1 MDMDKNTF
9 ELVNTQWRLSEVIYH
24 LSTAERV
31 ALDTES
37 NAFFKYYER
46 ICLVQLASPETAF
59 LIDPLAIDDITPI
72 GELLENPSIEKVI
85 DQPHRDMRNF
95 DREWGVHPRNL
106 FDVWT
111 ASGLVNPQGP
121 VGLQPLAKEYAG
133 VELAKEL
140 RIQRSDWSIRPLSPE
155 KLEYAA
161 NDVLY
166 LLKVRD
172 ALAARLKNLSRLP
185 WAEEEFKRLENI
197 RDVPRDPEL
206 AFLSIRGSHELDGR
220 GLAVLRSLFQFRE
233 LEAERLDLPRF
244 KVIPNN
250 VLVKLASEPRA
261 RLWTVKGLGK
271 YARRPASKGLRT
283 AIEKGMKS
291 PPFTLAEKAP
301 KEDTRSPEDW
311 EITKARLRSLKA
323 WRRELAAEL
332 GLNPGVIWPAASL
345 ARLSRDPTQLQTEL
359 VSPEVR
365 NWQVHEFADM
375 LASHLERM
383 N

>member
-1 MDMDKNTF
+1 MNAF
-9 ELVNTQWRLSEVIYH
+9 ELVNTQSRLSEVIDH
-24 LSTAERV
+24 LSTAKRV

-46 ICLVQLASPETAF
+46 ICLVQLASAETAF
-59 LIDPLAIDDITPI
+59 LIDPLAIGDITPI

-85 DQPHRDMRNF
+85 DQPHRDLRNF

-106 FDVWT
+106 FDIWA

-133 VELAKEL
+133 VELAKAL
-140 RIQRSDWSIRPLSPE
+140 NIQRSDWSIRPLNPE

-166 LLKVRD
+166 LLQIRD
-172 ALAARLKNLSRLP
+172 ALVARLKTLSRLP
-185 WAEEEFKRLENI
+185 WAREEFERLENI

-206 AFLSIRGSHELDGR
+206 SFLSIKGSHELDER
-220 GLAVLRSLFQFRE
+220 ELAVLRSIFQFRE
-233 LEAERLDLPRF
+233 REAERLDLPPF
-244 KVIPNN
+244 KVIPNP
-250 VLVKLASEPRA
+250 VIVELASNPRA
-261 RLWTVKGLGK
+261 RLWTVKGLGR
-271 YARRPASKGLRT
+271 YARRPANRGLRT

-291 PPFTLAEKAP
+291 QPFTLTKRTSGE
-301 KEDTRSPEDW
+301 ETRDPEDR
-311 EITKARLRSLKA
+311 EISKARLKSLQA

-332 GLNPGVIWPAASL
+332 QVNPGVVWPADSLTRL
-345 ARLSRDPTQLQTEL
+345 ARNPSQLQAEL
-359 VSPEVR
+359 VTQEVR
-365 NWQVHEFADM
+365 NWQASEFGDKLADF
-375 LASHLERM
+375 LESM

>member
-1 MDMDKNTF
+1 MNAF
-9 ELVNTQWRLSEVIYH
+9 ELVNTQSHLSEVVDH
-24 LSTAERV
+24 LSSAKRV

-46 ICLVQLASPETAF
+46 ICLVQLASAETAF

-106 FDVWT
+106 FDIWT

-133 VELAKEL
+133 VELVKAPK
-140 RIQRSDWSIRPLSPE
+140 IQRSDWSIRPLSPE

-161 NDVLY
+161 NDVLD
-166 LLKVRD
+166 LLQVRD
-172 ALAARLKNLSRLP
+172 ALFARLKTLSRLS
-185 WAEEEFKRLENI
+185 WAKEEFERLEDI

-206 AFLSIRGSHELDGR
+206 SFLSIKGSHELDGR
-220 GLAVLRSLFQFRE
+220 GLAILRSLFQFRE
-233 LEAERLDLPRF
+233 REAERLDLPRF

-250 VLVKLASEPRA
+250 VLVNLAADPRA

-271 YARRPASKGLRT
+271 YARRHASRGLRT

-291 PPFTLAEKAP
+291 QPFTLAEKVPREEAR
-301 KEDTRSPEDW
+301 DPEDR
-311 EITKARLRSLKA
+311 EISKVRLKSLQA

-332 GLNPGVIWPAASL
+332 RLNPGVVWPAASL
-345 ARLSRDPTQLQTEL
+345 ARLARDPTQLQAEL
-359 VSPEVR
+359 FSPEVR
-365 NWQVHEFADM
+365 NWQASEFGDK
-375 LASHLERM
+375 LAGHLGSM

>member
-1 MDMDKNTF
+1 MNMDKNTF
-9 ELVNTQWRLSEVIYH
+9 ELVNTQPRLSDVIDH

-46 ICLVQLASPETAF
+46 ICLVQLASEETAF

-95 DREWGVHPRNL
+95 DREWSVHPRNL

-111 ASGLVNPQGP
+111 ASGLVNPHGP
-121 VGLQPLAKEYAG
+121 VGLQRLASEYAG
-133 VELAKEL
+133 VELTKALK
-140 RIQRSDWSIRPLSPE
+140 IQRSDWSIRPLNPE
-155 KLEYAA
+155 KLDYAA

-166 LLKVRD
+166 LLQVRD
-172 ALAARLKNLSRLP
+172 ALFDRLNTLLRVS
-185 WAEEEFKRLENI
+185 WAMEEFERLENI

-206 AFLSIRGSHELDGR
+206 SFLSIKGSHELDGR
-220 GLAVLRSLFQFRE
+220 GLAVLQSLFQFRE
-233 LEAERLDLPRF
+233 REAERLDLPRF
-244 KVIPNN
+244 KVIPNK
-250 VLVKLASEPRA
+250 VLLSLASNPRTKL
-261 RLWTVKGLGK
+261 RTVKGLGK
-271 YARRPASKGLRT
+271 YARRPACRGLRT
-283 AIEKGMKS
+283 AIDKGMNS
-291 PPFTLAEKAP
+291 QPFTLAEKVP
-301 KEDTRSPEDW
+301 RDPEDR
-311 EITKARLRSLKA
+311 EITKARLKSLQS

-332 GLNPGVIWPAASL
+332 HLNPGVVWPAASL
-345 ARLSRDPTQLQTEL
+345 ARMARDPTQLQTEV

-365 NWQVHEFADM
+365 NWQVHEFANR

>member
-1 MDMDKNTF
+1 MNAF
-9 ELVNTQWRLSEVIYH
+9 ELVNTQSRLSEVVDH

-46 ICLVQLASPETAF
+46 ICLVQLASAETAF

-106 FDVWT
+106 FDIWT

-133 VELAKEL
+133 VELAKAL
-140 RIQRSDWSIRPLSPE
+140 KIQRSDWSIRPLNPE

-166 LLKVRD
+166 LLQVRD
-172 ALAARLKNLSRLP
+172 ALSARLKTLSRLS
-185 WAEEEFKRLENI
+185 WAKEEFERLENI
-197 RDVPRDPEL
+197 RDFPRDPEL
-206 AFLSIRGSHELDGR
+206 SFRSIKGSHELDGR

-233 LEAERLDLPRF
+233 REAERLDLPRF

-250 VLVKLASEPRA
+250 VILNLASDPRT

-271 YARRPASKGLRT
+271 YARRPASRGLRT

-291 PPFTLAEKAP
+291 QPFTPEKKVP
-301 KEDTRSPEDW
+301 GEETMDPEDR
-311 EITKARLRSLKA
+311 EISRVRLRSLKA

-332 GLNPGVIWPAASL
+332 QVNPGVVWPAVSLGRL
-345 ARLSRDPTQLQTEL
+345 ARNPSQLQAEL

-365 NWQVHEFADM
+365 NWQVREFADK
-375 LASHLERM
+375 LAGHLESID
-383 N
+383 